1 MLTMTSVYGTGDIG
15 IGMTVDGD
23 VGVGVD
29 DYPLVVMKNSET
41 LVSKILAL
49 TYFYTCLIM

>member
-1 MLTMTSVYGTGDIG
+1 MVMLTMASVYGAGEIG

-23 VGVGVD
+23 VGAGVNRSIGVD

-41 LVSKILAL
+41 LVSK
-49 TYFYTCLIM
+49 YSH